1 MRATQAMHGASGD
14 ARRRLVLAL
23 GLSLLAHAW
32 LLQSHYG
39 KDAARGR
46 AGEETPRIVARIFPV
61 EPSVI
66 TAAPVL
72 LVERDV
78 VVPERH
84 AAAEVPAAAVPTN
97 VTSATSAALAPPADP
112 TYYAAGDLDV
122 FPRALVK
129 PDLGAALAARGA
141 RNDGAA
147 GSVRALVLIDEA
159 GLVDA
164 VRDVQ
169 APFGE
174 AGAVARELLLNT
186 RFTPARNKDGRV
198 VKAQVVVVL
207 ESHAGDTRAAPR
219 AQ

>member
-46 AGEETPRIVARIFPV
+46 AGEETPRIAARIFPV